1 MHGSG
6 RLLFPSLILFT
17 LLRAPAAALD
27 LASLQPSGYIND
39 YAGVLDPV
47 TEADLERY
55 ATTVEK
61 STGAE
66 IAVVTLRSLDGQPIE
81 DVTYDLFRRWK
92 IGKRGTD
99 DGLLLLVSIG
109 DRRTR
114 LEVGRGLEGA
124 IPDGMAGM
132 MLDEMRPALRQQQ
145 YAEALGTALQFL
157 GERIAAEKGVALTE
171 QQRPRRRVPNNQPV
185 EIPWPMLLFGL
196 LLLFWFMGSGGRR
209 GRRRGGGGGFIPGL
223 ILGHMMNRSM
233 YGGYGRGGFGGYD
246 SGDSFGGFGGG
257 DTGGGGASSDW

>member
-1 MHGSG
+1 LAFPLFLSVA
-6 RLLFPSLILFT
+6 LLNL
-17 LLRAPAAALD
+17 PALALD
-27 LASLQPSGYIND
+27 LASLQPKGYIND
-39 YAGVLDPV
+39 YAGVLDSA
-47 TEADLERY
+47 THADLERY
-55 ATTVEK
+55 AATVER

-92 IGKRGTD
+92 IGKRGAD
-99 DGLLLLVSIG
+99 DGLLLLISIG

-132 MLDEMRPALRQQQ
+132 MLDRMRPALRQQQ
-145 YAEALGTALQFL
+145 YAEALGTALHVL
-157 GERIAAEKGVALTE
+157 GERVAAEKGVAIDT
-171 QQRPRRRVPNNQPV
+171 QQRPRRRVSDQPAA
-185 EIPWPMLLFGL
+185 EIPWPMLLFGVF
-196 LLLFWFMGSGGRR
+196 LLFWLVGGGGRGR
-209 GRRRGGGGGFIPGL
+209 RRRGGGGGFIPGL

-257 DTGGGGASSDW
+257 DTGGGGASSNW